1 MKNST
6 KINHNFD
13 IPSDIS
19 ITDFLMVLNEFH
31 LTLISSIPM
40 GPAGGNPN
48 ITVSATP
55 TSITA
60 LTYFIKNSDFM
71 ESELNKKK

>member
-19 ITDFLMVLNEFH
+19 ITDFLTVLNEFH
-31 LTLISSIPM
+31 LTLISSTPI

-60 LTYFIKNSDFM
+60 LTHF
-71 ESELNKKK
+71 LNQN